1 MRLTIFGAT
10 GPTGMLLTQEAL
22 ERGHDVTVL
31 VRRPEAVTVSHP
43 KLRVLRGD
51 VLQPETLP
59 LAIQGQDAVI
69 SIIGL
74 PYTRQPV
81 RLYSEGTRNIM
92 AAMKPA
98 EVERLVVISSGGTA
112 PGAVPESS
120 FFFERILKPLFR
132 GFYDDM
138 RKMEVLVQESG
149 LRWTVLRPPRLRNV
163 PARGHV
169 REAAGKYVLPRG
181 GTISRADL
189 ARVTLDCLGREGTV
203 RQSFAVAW

>member
-1 MRLTIFGAT
+1 
-10 GPTGMLLTQEAL
+10 MLLTQGAL
-22 ERGHDVTVL
+22 EQGHDVTVL

-51 VLQPETLP
+51 VLLPETLP
-59 LAIQGQDAVI
+59 PAIQGQDAVI
-69 SIIGL
+69 STIGL

-81 RLYSEGTRNIM
+81 RLYSEGTRNIL
-92 AAMKPA
+92 AAMRHA
-98 EVERLVVISSGGTA
+98 GVERLVVISGGGAA
-112 PGAVPESS
+112 PGVVPESS
-120 FFFERILKPLFR
+120 FFFEHILKPLFR

-163 PARGHV
+163 PARGQV
-169 REAAGKYVLPRG
+169 REAEGKYVLPRG

-189 ARVTLDCLGREGTV
+189 ARVTLDCLVREGTV
-203 RQSFAVAW
+203 HQSLAVAW

>member
-1 MRLTIFGAT
+1 
-10 GPTGMLLTQEAL
+10 MLLTQGAL

-31 VRRPEAVTVSHP
+31 VRRPEAVTLSHP

-59 LAIQGQDAVI
+59 PALQGQEAVI
-69 SIIGL
+69 STIGL

-92 AAMKPA
+92 AAMKQVG
-98 EVERLVVISSGGTA
+98 VERLVVISGGGTA
-112 PGAVPESS
+112 PSVVPESS
-120 FFFERILKPLFR
+120 FFFERILKPIFR

-149 LRWTVLRPPRLRNV
+149 LRWTVLRPPRLRNM
-163 PARGHV
+163 PARGQV
-169 REAAGKYVLPRG
+169 REGVGKYVLPRG
-181 GTISRADL
+181 LNLSRADL
-189 ARVTLDCLGREGTV
+189 ARFALDCLTREDTV
-203 RQSFAVAW
+203 RQSLAIAW

>member
-1 MRLTIFGAT
+1 MRLTLFGAT
-10 GPTGMLLTQEAL
+10 GPTGLLLTQGAL
-22 ERGHDVTVL
+22 ERGYDVTVL

-51 VLQPETLP
+51 VQKPETLP
-59 LAIQGQDAVI
+59 PALQGQDAVI
-69 SIIGL
+69 STIGL

-92 AAMKPA
+92 AAMKQTG
-98 EVERLVVISSGGTA
+98 VERLIVISSGGTA
-112 PGAVPESS
+112 PGVVPESS

-149 LRWTVLRPPRLRNV
+149 LRWTVLRPPELRNV
-163 PARGHV
+163 PARGQV
-169 REAAGKYVLPRG
+169 REGVGKYVLPRG
-181 GTISRADL
+181 LSISRADL
-189 ARVTLDCLGREGTV
+189 ARFTLDCLTREDTV
-203 RQSFAVAW
+203 RQSIAVAW